1 MPNRLYVST
10 HIEDP
15 PEVSATPTG
24 HAFVDFGQVQVLI
37 AADRIDG
44 FVAQLMMV
52 SEDLKLKGGAA

>member
-1 MPNRLYVST
+1 MPNRLYVSS

-15 PEVSATPTG
+15 PVVRPAPPG
-24 HAFVDFGQVQVLI
+24 QAFVDFGQVQVFI

>member
-15 PEVSATPTG
+15 PDVRPTVTG
-24 HAFVDFGQVQVLI
+24 HALVDFGQVQVLI